1 MWESKWGVKDGTQED
16 KETLGN
22 IITAE
27 LMKPSN
33 NGEFL
38 FWRRISFLMSK
49 VWTRTLQKLS
59 ANLSMSP
66 TRTGRWIIPTT
77 IKGKR

>member
-1 MWESKWGVKDGTQED
+1 MWESKWGVKDGTQEE
-16 KETLGN
+16 KEALGN

-27 LMKPSN
+27 MMKPSN

-49 VWTRTLQKLS
+49 DWTKTLQKLS

-66 TRTGRWIIPTT
+66 TRTGRWIIPTPL
-77 IKGKR
+77 KGKR

>member
-16 KETLGN
+16 KETLGE

-27 LMKPSN
+27 LMKSSN
-33 NGEFL
+33 YGEIY
-38 FWRRISFLMSK
+38 FWRQISLLMSK

-66 TRTGRWIIPTT
+66 TRTGR
-77 IKGKR
+77 

>member
-1 MWESKWGVKDGTQED
+1 MWELKWGVKDGTQED

-33 NGEFL
+33 NGE
-38 FWRRISFLMSK
+38 I
-49 VWTRTLQKLS
+49 
-59 ANLSMSP
+59 
-66 TRTGRWIIPTT
+66 
-77 IKGKR
+77 

>member
-1 MWESKWGVKDGTQED
+1 MWESKWGVKDGTQEE
-16 KETLGN
+16 KEALGN

-38 FWRRISFLMSK
+38 FWRRISFFMSK

-66 TRTGRWIIPTT
+66 TRTGRRIIPTT
-77 IKGKR
+77 LKGKR